1 MSTEFLKNRFVRR
14 LEDEEIVPVF
24 DCGDLDLNDFLTCEA
39 KAYKKSK
46 LAVTYVMSSTD
57 NPINVI
63 AFCSLANDCVSLSD
77 FDSKTE
83 FNRFRKQR
91 GFPQQKRLKSYPA
104 VKICRLGVEISMK
117 GKSAGTKLLD
127 IIKTYFTI
135 DNKTGCRF
143 LTVDAYLDAV
153 PFYEKNGFSLLTTE
167 DEDST
172 YTRLMYFD
180 LDSLVD

>member
-1 MSTEFLKNRFVRR
+1 
-14 LEDEEIVPVF
+14 
-24 DCGDLDLNDFLTCEA
+24 
-39 KAYKKSK
+39 
-46 LAVTYVMSSTD
+46 
-57 NPINVI
+57 
-63 AFCSLANDCVSLSD
+63 
-77 FDSKTE
+77 
-83 FNRFRKQR
+83 
-91 GFPQQKRLKSYPA
+91 
-104 VKICRLGVEISMK
+104 
-117 GKSAGTKLLD
+117 
-127 IIKTYFTI
+127 TI